1 MSDLNLENIVGFKAV
16 DKDGNEQN
24 VTVDEM
30 VDMVSTRMVMA
41 LSETSTFAAAAA
53 TGNDVYENELPT
65 VTDAA
70 NVRVLQS
77 SGDAAKMTMQSLAS
91 KLGGLMTKSNYIR
104 IEDMTMNFPIYKLSF
119 VRNEN
124 MVISIIGEG
133 NSNLADNYII
143 MKNHNGS
150 QLSFLKNNGPKNILL
165 YIDNN
170 NELYIKLNYYS
181 RVIVYF
187 QNKEPQNNALS
198 ATKVDIDISTLTQVG
213 I

>member
-1 MSDLNLENIVGFKAV
+1 MADKKLNE
-16 DKDGNEQN
+16 
-24 VTVDEM
+24 
-30 VDMVSTRMVMA
+30 VSQLTDFDYA
-41 LSETSTFAAAAA
+41 LVVK
-53 TGNDVYENELPT
+53 GNDVAK
-65 VTDAA
+65 VTK
-70 NVRVLQS
+70 Q
-77 SGDAAKMTMQSLAS
+77 QLATI
-91 KLGGLMTKSNYIR
+91 LGGLMTKSNYIR
-104 IEDMTMNFPIYKLSF
+104 IENMTINSPIYKLSF
-119 VRNEN
+119 VKNEN

-143 MKNHNGS
+143 MKNHNDS

>member
-91 KLGGLMTKSNYIR
+91 KLGELLR
-104 IEDMTMNFPIYKLSF
+104 INKIINGFTSESF
-119 VRNEN
+119 SLHKGESKRIKANGILVICSQYYNLYPSIA
-124 MVISIIGEG
+124 VISPATKKIEYIGGYKE
-133 NSNLADNYII
+133 
-143 MKNHNGS
+143 
-150 QLSFLKNNGPKNILL
+150 
-165 YIDNN
+165 YIDGTLFTFTFENDHTTIMTSKI
-170 NELYIKLNYYS
+170 EGVEGSKVPFLIAY
-181 RVIVYF
+181 
-187 QNKEPQNNALS
+187 QNLLP
-198 ATKVDIDISTLTQVG
+198 
-213 I
+213 